1 MLVIYGTANL
11 RVLIM
16 LMRSRV
22 LLLKAAK
29 CVELRCGWLERTA
42 NE

>member
-1 MLVIYGTANL
+1 MLVIYGTADMRL
-11 RVLIM
+11 LIV
-16 LMRSRV
+16 LMRSRI

-29 CVELRCGWLERTA
+29 GVELRCCWLERTA

>member
-1 MLVIYGTANL
+1 MLVVYGTVDMRL
-11 RVLIM
+11 LIV
-16 LMRSRV
+16 LMRSRI

-29 CVELRCGWLERTA
+29 CVELRCCWLERTA